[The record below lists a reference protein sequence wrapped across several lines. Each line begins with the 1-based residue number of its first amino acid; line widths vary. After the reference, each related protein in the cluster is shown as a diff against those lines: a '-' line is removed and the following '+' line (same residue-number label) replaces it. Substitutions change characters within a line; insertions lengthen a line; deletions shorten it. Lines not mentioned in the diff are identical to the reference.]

1 MVKLFHCDKSKMKS
15 AALFFWLR
23 TSLDV
28 LFCVNFPNLGFEMFS
43 SAVSPNRPGFVS
55 LTNFHES
62 WFQPSSPESYFSS
75 LPASPGYTDTLEPPG
90 FKATVESEGYVQLLL
105 GQGMTVDIAPNKA
118 ICLSNKEY
126 GTVISLSGCGTQVP
140 ISIVKFIFHFIKSS
154 NFSSCVNNI
163 QFQKYHFYS
172 RHQFFIL

>member
-1 MVKLFHCDKSKMKS
+1 
-15 AALFFWLR
+15 
-23 TSLDV
+23 
-28 LFCVNFPNLGFEMFS
+28 MFS

-126 GTVISLSGCGTQVP
+126 GTLISLSGCGTQVP
-140 ISIVKFIFHFIKSS
+140 ISIVKFIFHIIKSS